1 MAKDEEQKCEYLER
15 VYTIPLSGS
24 KHMPPDYERAKH
36 AIGMIKK
43 VVSRH
48 MKVDMD
54 KVWVDPKLNE
64 AIWARGA
71 KHIPNRIKV
80 KAIRFEDCLVE
91 VDLETEEE
99 KEEVARQKEEKGSET
114 TKNEEKKKEESS

>member
-1 MAKDEEQKCEYLER
+1 MAEEEKCEYLER
-15 VYTIPLSGS
+15 IYIVPLSAS
-24 KHMPPDYERAKH
+24 KHMPPDYARARH
-36 AIGMIKK
+36 AIGTIKK
-43 VVSRH
+43 YVSRH
-48 MKVDMD
+48 MKVNID

-71 KHIPNRIKV
+71 RHIPSKIKV

-99 KEEVARQKEEKGSET
+99 GEVEEKKEEKKPET
-114 TKNEEKKKEESS
+114 KKEESS